1 MRPLAHLDD
10 ISPLR
15 GDILSRHSP
24 GPSRKTAGV
33 RRHRAASIGVVAALG
48 AGFAGIA
55 IPASAAGAATPT
67 VTRISG
73 ATRFDTAIAASQDQ
87 FSAAGSAKAVV
98 LARADTY
105 PDALSGGPLAAKVG
119 GPLLLTS
126 STSLPSSVQA
136 ELIRVLPKGGTVY
149 VLGGTSAVSTSVETT
164 ITGLGF
170 VVQRLAG
177 ADRFATAVAVA
188 GAMGN
193 PTTVFEA
200 TGLNFP
206 DALAGGPAAIK
217 SGGAILLTNG
227 SSQSTAT
234 AAYLAAHTGG
244 KHYALGGPAAAAD
257 KTATPLVGDDRYG
270 TAAGVADLFFP
281 SATSIGVAT
290 GTDFP
295 DALAAG
301 PDLAAKGAPLVLVAP
316 TGAVPGGTTAAL
328 LALSTTVRSAE
339 LFGGTASVSD
349 DVATQ
354 VGTLAG
360 AGAAAAAANTSA
372 AFTGRYG
379 VLTETVT
386 GTSTVAVTQVIDG
399 TNGAVTSYVKTGTA
413 PPAITTVTL
422 TQLQAVP
429 LDAVGL
435 QAAVNTLYKAYDT
448 SAGITT
454 TDADA
459 LFLVNAEQVFLNPTT
474 PPSLRLAT
482 YGALAAAP
490 ETVVTSGVKDSTGR
504 SGIAITAELTGST
517 AASDGTITFILD
529 PATGLPLEDVVASS
543 TGTVVARITINSIT
557 TTNTLPTNPYV

>member
-1 MRPLAHLDD
+1 LNSHDLA
-10 ISPLR
+10 
-15 GDILSRHSP
+15 
-24 GPSRKTAGV
+24 PSRKTEARRYRGASLGV
-33 RRHRAASIGVVAALG
+33 IMALG
-48 AGFAGIA
+48 AGFVGIA
-55 IPASAAGAATPT
+55 LPATSAGAATPV

-87 FSAAGSAKAVV
+87 FTAAGSAKAVV

-126 STSLPSSVQA
+126 STSLPASVQA

-149 VLGGTSAVSTSVETT
+149 VLGGTSAINVSVETT

-217 SGGAILLTNG
+217 SGGVILLTNG
-227 SSQSTAT
+227 STQSTAT

-257 KTATPLVGDDRYG
+257 KTATPPVGSDRYG
-270 TAAGVADLFFP
+270 TAAGVAGTFFP
-281 SATSIGVAT
+281 TATSVGLAT

-301 PDLAAKGAPLVLVAP
+301 PDLAAKGAPLMLVAP
-316 TGAVPGGTTAAL
+316 TGALPGGTTAAL
-328 LALSTTVRSAE
+328 LALSTTVKSAE
-339 LFGGTASVSD
+339 LFGGTASVSE
-349 DVATQ
+349 DVSAQ
-354 VGTLAG
+354 IGTLAG
-360 AGAAAAAANTSA
+360 AGAAATAANTSA
-372 AFTGRYG
+372 AYTGRYG
-379 VLTETVT
+379 VATETLT
-386 GTSTVAVTQVIDG
+386 GTNTVALTQVIDG
-399 TNGAVTSYVKTGTA
+399 TNGAVTSYVKPGTA
-413 PPAITTVTL
+413 PAATTTATL
-422 TQLQAVP
+422 AQLQAVP
-429 LDAVGL
+429 LDPAGL
-435 QAAVNTLYKAYDT
+435 LAAVNTLYKAYDT

-454 TDADA
+454 TDPNG
-459 LFLVNAEQVFLNPTT
+459 LFLVNAEQVLLNPTT

-482 YGALAAAP
+482 YGVLAAAP

-504 SGIAITAELTGST
+504 SGIAITAAVTS
-517 AASDGTITFILD
+517 GTTKGTVTFIFD
-529 PATGLPLEDVVASS
+529 PATGLPLEDVVATS
-543 TGTVVARITINSIT
+543 TGAVVTRDTVSSIT

>member
-1 MRPLAHLDD
+1 LNGHD
-10 ISPLR
+10 LR
-15 GDILSRHSP
+15 
-24 GPSRKTAGV
+24 PSRKTAGA
-33 RRHRAASIGVVAALG
+33 RRHRRASIGVIAALG
-48 AGFAGIA
+48 AGFVGVA
-55 IPASAAGAATPT
+55 ISATAAGAATP
-67 VTRISG
+67 VVSRIAG

-87 FSAAGSAKAVV
+87 FTATGSAKAVV

-149 VLGGTSAVSTSVETT
+149 ILGGTSAVSTAVETT

-170 VVQRLAG
+170 AVQRLAG

-227 SSQSTAT
+227 ASQSTAT

-270 TAAGVADLFFP
+270 TAAGVADMFFP
-281 SATSIGVAT
+281 AAITVGVAT
-290 GTDFP
+290 GTAFP

-316 TGAVPGGTTAAL
+316 TGALPGGTTAAL
-328 LALSTTVRSAE
+328 LALSTTVRSADV
-339 LFGGTASVSD
+339 FGGTASVSD

-354 VGTLAG
+354 VGTLAN

-372 AFTGRYG
+372 AYTGRYG

-386 GTSTVAVTQVIDG
+386 GTTTVPVTQVIDG
-399 TNGAVTSYVKTGTA
+399 TNGAVTTYVKTGTA
-413 PPAITTVTL
+413 PPATTTVTL
-422 TQLQAVP
+422 AQLQAVP
-429 LDAVGL
+429 PDAAGL
-435 QAAVNTLYKAYDT
+435 EAAVNTLYKAYDT
-448 SAGITT
+448 SAGLTT
-454 TDADA
+454 TDPNA

-482 YGALAAAP
+482 YGALSAAP
-490 ETVVTSGVKDSTGR
+490 ETVVTSGAKDSTGR
-504 SGIAITAELTGST
+504 PGIAITAKVTGST
-517 AASDGTITFILD
+517 AASDGTLTFIFD
-529 PATGLPLEDVVASS
+529 PASGLPLEDVVASS
-543 TGTVVARITINSIT
+543 TAAVVARITINSIT
-557 TTNTLPTNPYV
+557 TTNTLPPNPYV

>member
-1 MRPLAHLDD
+1 MGPPARVDD

-15 GDILSRHSP
+15 GDILNSHDLA
-24 GPSRKTAGV
+24 PSRRTEA
-33 RRHRAASIGVVAALG
+33 RRYRGASIGVIAALG
-48 AGFAGIA
+48 AGFVGIA
-55 IPASAAGAATPT
+55 IPVTSASAATPA

-87 FSAAGSAKAVV
+87 FTAAGSAKAVV

-126 STSLPSSVQA
+126 STSLPASVQA

-149 VLGGTSAVSTSVETT
+149 VLGGTSAVSASVETT

-227 SSQSTAT
+227 STQSTAT

-270 TAAGVADLFFP
+270 TAAGVSAMFFP
-281 SATSIGVAT
+281 TATSVGVAT

-301 PDLAAKGAPLVLVAP
+301 PDLAAKGAPLMLVAP
-316 TGAVPGGTTAAL
+316 TGVLPGGTTAAL
-328 LALSTTVRSAE
+328 LSLSTTVRSAE
-339 LFGGTASVSD
+339 LFGGTSSVSD
-349 DVATQ
+349 GVATQ
-354 VGTLAG
+354 IGTLAS

-372 AFTGRYG
+372 AYTGRYG
-379 VLTETVT
+379 VATQTVT
-386 GTSTVAVTQVIDG
+386 RGSATSSVTQVIDG
-399 TNGAVTSYVKTGTA
+399 TNGAVTTYVKTGTA
-413 PPAITTVTL
+413 PPAATTATL
-422 TQLQAVP
+422 AQLQAVP
-429 LDAVGL
+429 LDAAGL
-435 QAAVNTLYKAYDT
+435 EAAVNTLYKSYDT

-504 SGIAITAELTGST
+504 SGIAITAQVTGST
-517 AASDGTITFILD
+517 TNGTITFIFD

-543 TGTVVARITINSIT
+543 TGSVVARITINSIT
-557 TTNTLPTNPYV
+557 TTNTLPTNPYM